1 MANASESVAQLPA
14 LVAEVL
20 PRVAEVRHRLHQT
33 PELALQ
39 ETQTAAFI
47 HETLVALGLQ
57 PREPL
62 LGTDVIALLE
72 GPGPGPNVTLRA
84 DIDALPLQ
92 EKTGVPYQSTHS
104 GCMHACGHDGHTAM
118 LLGAAMVL
126 CRLREHLPGSV
137 RFVFQPGEEVVA
149 AGRHL
154 VAKGALRDPEPA
166 AVFALHAWPGYPLG
180 AVCSRPG
187 PMMAAAEFFRIVIR
201 GKGAHGSRP
210 EASVDPI
217 LTAARVVEALQ
228 SVVSRQISPLESAV
242 VSICRIAAGSNGN
255 IIPDSA
261 ELEGTTRSLKAEVGQ
276 QLPALMERTIKGV
289 CDSTGASYE
298 FHYSDSYIP
307 TVNHAGMVALGQR
320 VATRWLGPESW
331 VDLPQP
337 CMGGEDFAY
346 YLRDHPGAMFFLG
359 MGETCP
365 SLHSA
370 QFDFCDEALRNGITF
385 LVGAALEAL
394 ATAGVCAGGAGRGAL
409 PRTPPG
415 T

>member
-1 MANASESVAQLPA
+1 MTTATDPIAQVPL

-20 PRVAEVRHRLHQT
+20 PRVVEVRHRLHRI
-33 PELALQ
+33 PEMALQ
-39 ETQTAAFI
+39 ETETAALLR
-47 HETLVALGLQ
+47 EAVTALGLR
-57 PREPL
+57 PREAL

-72 GPGPGPNVTLRA
+72 GPHPGPNVTLRA
-84 DIDALPLQ
+84 DTDALPLQ
-92 EKTGVPYQSTHS
+92 EKTGVPYASTHP

-126 CRLREHLPGSV
+126 CRLRDCLHGSV

-149 AGRHL
+149 AGRDL

-180 AVCSRPG
+180 TVCSRPG

-210 EASVDPI
+210 EAGVDPI
-217 LTAARVVEALQ
+217 LTAARVVESLQ

-242 VSICRIAAGSNGN
+242 VSVCRFTAGSNGN

-261 ELEGTTRSLKAEVGQ
+261 ELEGTTRSLKAEVGR
-276 QLPALMERTIKGV
+276 QLPILMERTLKGV
-289 CDSTGASYE
+289 CDAMGASYE

-320 VATRWLGPESW
+320 VATRRLGPDAWIE
-331 VDLPQP
+331 LPQP
-337 CMGGEDFAY
+337 SMGGEDFAY
-346 YLRDHPGAMFFLG
+346 YLHDYPGAMFFLG

-365 SLHSA
+365 SLHSP
-370 QFDFCDEALRNGITF
+370 QFDFRDEALRNGVTF

-394 ATAGVCAGGAGRGAL
+394 GTAGG
-409 PRTPPG
+409 
-415 T
+415 